1 MRARQNTKGFIRL
14 DRSLAVVALAVFLG
28 CVCVA
33 PALAAPV
40 WRIDAMSA
48 TTVAPG
54 GTLRYIVEARNVGD
68 AATDGSTLKLTATLP
83 AGVTAVSAQAIHLGV
98 GVLAP
103 CKAGDETSPVLGA
116 SSVACAAPEVVA
128 AENTVNGSR
137 HTVALFLSVAVDGG
151 ASGALRSQ
159 FEVSGGGAGS
169 ASTVDTTQVGGLPG
183 FGVSA
188 FDGLISSDPG
198 GDLLTQAGGHPY
210 DISTSIDFNSV
221 FNTAP
226 LVSGPYPAE
235 GVKDV
240 FVDLPPGL
248 VGNPTAVTQCTPA
261 QLANSAG
268 LSPQPLCP
276 PTSQVGTT
284 TIRFANPSGNSFF
297 GPFPVF
303 NIVPPPDAPA
313 RFGFNVQGTLVIL
326 DAHPRGGGDYG
337 LTIASRN
344 VPEALGL
351 TGTTVT
357 FWGVPS
363 DPSHDRERACP
374 GQMAPFFAGPTC
386 ASGMPPIAF
395 LRNPTSCN
403 APGEGLT
410 TSMRMDSWAHPG
422 AFVSSSYTSHLP
434 PGYPL
439 PPSEWGAQQ
448 GTDGCEHVPFT
459 PELNG
464 TPAAPARS
472 ASPSGFSFN
481 LTVPQVEDPTTI
493 GQSDLRKAVVTLPEG
508 VRVNPSSAQGLGACS
523 EAQIKL
529 HEEGSPS
536 CPGNSKV
543 GTVRIDTPLLSQP
556 LTGSVYLASPN
567 ANEFG
572 SLLALYLV
580 VEGSGVVVKLAGHV
594 EADPTTGRLTTTF
607 DDTPQ
612 LPFSKMHL
620 ELNGG
625 EQAPLSL
632 PATCGTYTTEAT
644 LTGWNGKT
652 VQAPSTFTVD
662 RGAGGG
668 VCAALG
674 LAPSFAAGTAS
685 SAAGSFSPF
694 ALTFGRGDGEQQFNA
709 LTFTMPPGV
718 SAKLAGVA
726 ECSEAEI
733 AAQKCSDASRIGSV
747 TVGAGGGANP
757 YFLKGNVYLTGP
769 YNGGPFGDV
778 VIVQALAGPFDLGN
792 VLVRGSIH
800 IDPHT
805 AQPTIVSDPLPQFV
819 NNSGIPSDIRRVDVT
834 LDRPG
839 FTFNPTNCT
848 PSSTDGTLTGAQ
860 GASAKV
866 SSRFAAAECRSL
878 GFKPSFRVATVAKT
892 SRKNGAALSVTVKP
906 GVGQAN
912 IARVDTQV
920 PKGFAVRDSTLNQ
933 ACTERQFAANPAACP
948 AGSFVGTASART
960 PILSQP
966 LSGPAIFVSHGGAK
980 FPDLDIVLQGE
991 GVTVILTGATEVKKN
1006 LLLSHFDTVPDAPVG
1021 SFALSLPE
1029 GPHSAL
1035 AAVGNLCTQVVHGR
1049 LLRRKLAMPT
1059 TITAQNG
1066 TVVRQSTKVSVSGCG
1081 RIGKPRKAR

>member
-14 DRSLAVVALAVFLG
+14 YRSLAVVALAVFLG

-33 PALAAPV
+33 PVLAAPV
-40 WRIDAMSA
+40 WRIDALSS

-128 AENTVNGSR
+128 AYGTVGST
-137 HTVALFLSVAVDGG
+137 HTVLLNLSVAVDAG
-151 ASGALRSQ
+151 ASGTLRSQ

-188 FDGLISSDPG
+188 FDGLISSDPA

-221 FNTAP
+221 DDLAP
-226 LVSGPYPAE
+226 LVNGPYPAE

-276 PTSQVGTT
+276 ATSQVGTT
-284 TIRFANPSGNSFF
+284 TIRFANPSGISFS

-303 NIVPPPDAPA
+303 NVVPPTDAPA
-313 RFGFNVQGTLVIL
+313 RFGFNVQGTLVVL

-337 LTIASRN
+337 LTIASRD

-374 GQMAPFFAGPTC
+374 GQKAPFFAGPTC

-403 APGEGLT
+403 APGEGMT
-410 TSMRMDSWAHPG
+410 TSLRMDSWAHPG

-459 PELNG
+459 PTFNG
-464 TPAAPARS
+464 TPAAPAQ
-472 ASPSGFSFN
+472 AGSPAGFSVD
-481 LTVPQVEDPTTI
+481 LSIPQDEEPGTI

-536 CPGNSKV
+536 CPDSSRIGS
-543 GTVRIDTPLLSQP
+543 VRVDTPLLSEP

-567 ANEFG
+567 ENEFG
-572 SLLALYLV
+572 SLLALYIV
-580 VEGSGVVVKLAGHV
+580 VEGSGVLVKLAGHV

-607 DDTPQ
+607 DNNPQ
-612 LPFSKMHL
+612 LPFSKLRL
-620 ELNGG
+620 ELNEGPH
-625 EQAPLSL
+625 APLTL
-632 PATCGTYTTEAT
+632 PASCGTYTSDAA
-644 LTGWNGKT
+644 LTGWSGKT
-652 VQAPSTFTVD
+652 VDVPSAFTVSA
-662 RGAGGG
+662 GPGGG
-668 VCAALG
+668 PCAPLG
-674 LAPSFAAGTAS
+674 FSPGFVAGTLNPV
-685 SAAGSFSPF
+685 AGAFSPF
-694 ALTFGRGDGEQQFNA
+694 VLRLTRSDSDAEIA
-709 LTFTMPPGV
+709 SLSSLTLPPGQ
-718 SAKLAGVA
+718 VA
-726 ECSEAEI
+726 DIAAVGARCSEAQADAHACP
-733 AAQKCSDASRIGSV
+733 AASHIGTV
-747 TVGAGGGANP
+747 TVGAGSGPSPFYVPGDI
-757 YFLKGNVYLTGP
+757 YLMGP
-769 YNGGPFGDV
+769 YRGAPFGLAV
-778 VIVQALAGPFDLGN
+778 VVHAAAGPFDLGW
-792 VLVRGSIH
+792 VVVKGAIQL
-800 IDPHT
+800 DPRSAQVTVHT
-805 AQPTIVSDPLPQFV
+805 DPFPTILQ
-819 NNSGIPSDIRRVDVT
+819 GIPLQVRDIRVNV
-834 LDRPG
+834 DRPG
-839 FTFNPTNCT
+839 FALNPTNCQALRA
-848 PSSTDGTLTGAQ
+848 SGSVLGVG
-860 GASAKV
+860 GASAAV
-866 SSRFAAAECRSL
+866 SSRFQVGECEKL
-878 GFKPSFRVATVAKT
+878 AFKPSFKASTGAKV
-892 SRKNGAALSVTVKP
+892 SRNNGASLRVVVKS
-906 GVGQAN
+906 GAGQAN
-912 IARVDTQV
+912 IRSVKVKLPKQLASRLDTLQ
-920 PKGFAVRDSTLNQ
+920 Q
-933 ACTERQFAANPAACP
+933 ACREAVFDANPGACP
-948 AGSFVGTASART
+948 AGSVVGSARAIT
-960 PILSQP
+960 PILAAP
-966 LSGPAIFVSHGGAK
+966 LSGPAYFVSHGGAK
-980 FPDLDIVLQGE
+980 FPELVVVLQGE
-991 GVTVILTGATEVKKN
+991 GVTIELGGETFIDEKTSVTSSTFR
-1006 LLLSHFDTVPDAPVG
+1006 SVPDAPVS
-1021 SFALSLPE
+1021 SFELSLPA

-1035 AAVGNLCTQVVHGR
+1035 GSRSNLCRSRLQMPTLITGQNGAVVKQSTRIGVTGCAKHAKKSTATHGR
-1049 LLRRKLAMPT
+1049 RK
-1059 TITAQNG
+1059 
-1066 TVVRQSTKVSVSGCG
+1066 K
-1081 RIGKPRKAR
+1081 